1 MMMVMM
7 MSVLVFLLGIVCH
20 WSYFKMLYNMS
31 VLVFLLG
38 IVCHW
43 SYFKMLYNSEA
54 MEIRM
59 LVAENHRVVV

>member
-7 MSVLVFLLGIVCH
+7 
-20 WSYFKMLYNMS
+20 MS